1 MTSAFYIAHATAG
14 RTRIRWAG
22 DVSDKAGI
30 VEVAE
35 KISDIEGVDQAM
47 PRIKTGSIIIEHD
60 HTDWSTL
67 EPLLT
72 DKLSLEFT
80 TPVVQVR
87 TGIDVLN
94 QGLDKVNGTLK
105 SVNTDLPS
113 VTVLLLAM
121 LAITQAL
128 RGQVIGNSMSFIW
141 YALSIAAMNRGTP
154 GTPFDSAQDVTE

>member
-22 DVSDKAGI
+22 DVSDKASI

-35 KISDIEGVDQAM
+35 NISDIQGVDQAM
-47 PRIKTGSIIIEHD
+47 PRIKTGSIIIEHEQ
-60 HTDWSTL
+60 TDWSTL

-80 TPVVQVR
+80 TPVARAR

-94 QGLDKVNGTLK
+94 QGYYSGTQGPGDRKLY
-105 SVNTDLPS
+105 
-113 VTVLLLAM
+113 
-121 LAITQAL
+121 
-128 RGQVIGNSMSFIW
+128 VIHLVRPQYSRYESRHT
-141 YALSIAAMNRGTP
+141 A
-154 GTPFDSAQDVTE
+154 